1 MPVRWLVRWVV
12 GSLSLVTHTHVD
24 LAPQRTLIV
33 PGAVV
38 VAFAGPDF
46 ADGIRVCLV
55 SVRVT
60 VRVGVRM
67 RVRVRVRVR
76 VSIRVRVRS
85 RTRAQATLP
94 VVFSNLLG
102 NCVVGFRVS
111 VRVRVRQVGEG
122 GSRRERISPT
132 FTFKHVRV

>member
-1 MPVRWLVRWVV
+1 MLVRWLVRWVV
-12 GSLSLVTHTHVD
+12 GSLSLVTHTHTHVD

-67 RVRVRVRVR
+67 RVRVRVW